1 MSPGIGEEVL
11 PVDQSV
17 VSGGLGR
24 GHAEVSSGE
33 ETLPL
38 ADVCDE
44 AACWCCCRVFFIS
57 HIWDVVLSVGLCKQF
72 AVLILVCVLKLRR
85 ILFVY

>member
-1 MSPGIGEEVL
+1 VSLGIGEEVL
-11 PVDQSV
+11 SVDQSV

-24 GHAEVSSGE
+24 GYPEVNSSE
-33 ETLPL
+33 EALPL
-38 ADVCDE
+38 ADVHDE
-44 AACWCCCRVFFIS
+44 AARWCRCRVFFIS